1 MPVPLYP
8 FLFRPVY
15 KDYLWGGDRIL
26 RQYHRQ
32 APPGIYA
39 ESWEV
44 SDRAEGMSVV
54 ANGPLAGVSL
64 ADLVRERC
72 QELLGKAACDSFPL
86 LLKIIDARETLS
98 VQVHPDDEAAAQ
110 FGGQAKSEMWY
121 VLAAAPDAAIYCGL
135 FPDAN
140 EQKLRAAIADGTA
153 DQLMRRIR
161 VRAGDAVFVPGGRVH
176 AIGSGCLLFECQQNS
191 NTTYRLYDW
200 GRVGADGKPRALHV
214 EEGLRVI
221 RWEDFRAG
229 LLIPAMARSD
239 GACRVTELLSA
250 MHFTMTRL
258 ELSGHWTL
266 PTTGYFSALF
276 VAEGSVVVRGGGTAI
291 ALTAGT
297 TALIPAALEG
307 VSIQSAGPAT
317 LLQVTT

>member
-1 MPVPLYP
+1 MPLPLYP
-8 FLFRPVY
+8 LLFRPVY

-26 RQYHRQ
+26 RHYHRE

-44 SDRAEGMSVV
+44 SDRPEGMSVV
-54 ANGPLAGVSL
+54 ANGPLAGTSL
-64 ADLVRERC
+64 ADLVRERS
-72 QELLGKAACDSFPL
+72 QDLLGRTNGARFPL

-110 FGGQAKSEMWY
+110 FGGEAKSEMWY
-121 VLAAAPDAAIYCGL
+121 VLAAAPDAAVYCGL

-140 EQKLRAAIADGTA
+140 EGMLRAAIAEGTA

-200 GRVGADGKPRALHV
+200 GRVGGDGRPRALHV

-221 RWEDFRAG
+221 RWDDFRGG
-229 LLIPAMARSD
+229 LLIPAMARSE
-239 GACRVTELLSA
+239 GACRITELLSA
-250 MHFTMTRL
+250 MHFTMSRL
-258 ELSGHWTL
+258 ELSGNWRL
-266 PTTGYFSALF
+266 PGTGGFSALF
-276 VAEGSVVVRGGGTAI
+276 VAEGSVVVRGGGAAI

-297 TALIPAALEG
+297 TTLIPAALES
-307 VSIQSAGPAT
+307 VNIQSAGPAT
-317 LLQVTT
+317 LLRITT